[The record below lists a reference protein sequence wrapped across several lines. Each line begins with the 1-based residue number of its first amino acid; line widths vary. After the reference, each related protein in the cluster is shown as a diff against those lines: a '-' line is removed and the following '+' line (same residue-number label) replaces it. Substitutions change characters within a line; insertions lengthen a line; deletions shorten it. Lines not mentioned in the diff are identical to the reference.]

1 MLKFKVFPYD
11 NKPEDIPYALSVGL
25 AHALYKSNVVLLP
38 SRCSVKVRE
47 KFFVMENEP
56 DIYL

>member
-1 MLKFKVFPYD
+1 MFKFKVFPHD
-11 NKPEDIPYALSVGL
+11 NKLEDIPYALTVAL
-25 AHALYKSNVVLLP
+25 AHPLYKSNVVLLP

-47 KFFVMENEP
+47 KFFVMEKEP